1 MDGSFLKDIGFTGD
15 RLGEIMGFS
24 RAQIYNIIHGKCKP
38 SSRLANGVK
47 AVSRQI
53 ELEYE
58 QELETLNERYAK
70 RRDALA
76 RLIYDESEED
86 DEEA

>member
-1 MDGSFLKDIGFTGD
+1 MDGSFLKNIGFTGD

-24 RAQIYNIIHGKCKP
+24 RGQIYNIIHGKCKP

-58 QELETLNERYAK
+58 QDLATLNERYAK
-70 RRDALA
+70 RRAA
-76 RLIYDESEED
+76 VAQLIYDGGAD